1 MDYPLSVSN
10 TESQGKR
17 GKEREGN
24 LHVKETDKKDRKTNE
39 RDKKEKGNA
48 REKAK
53 GKKKKL
59 NYFSSYRLTNRL
71 RDGQTGQTVSR

>member
-53 GKKKKL
+53 GK
-59 NYFSSYRLTNRL
+59 NET
-71 RDGQTGQTVSR
+71 